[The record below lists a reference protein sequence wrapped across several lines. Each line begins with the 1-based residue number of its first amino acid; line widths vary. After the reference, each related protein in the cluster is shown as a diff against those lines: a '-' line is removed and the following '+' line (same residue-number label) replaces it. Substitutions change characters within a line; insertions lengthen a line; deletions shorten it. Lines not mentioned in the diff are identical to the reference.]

1 MKIFLVGGA
10 LRDYLLHR
18 PVSDQDW
25 VVVGANP
32 DQMLALGFLPV
43 GKDFPVF
50 LHPRT
55 HQEYALARTERK
67 TGKGYKGFAVYSS
80 PDVSL
85 EQDLARRDLTINA
98 MALSDEYLHLLNENC
113 ATTDKPTVAS
123 ESLNA
128 AFNTTSKNQ
137 LKSLAVLKD
146 FIVDP
151 FNGIA
156 DLHHQ
161 VLRHVGPAFAE
172 DPVRILRL
180 ARFAARYT
188 DFVVAP
194 ETMHLMQEMVH
205 NGEVNALVAERV
217 WQELA
222 KGLIQAK
229 PSLMMKVLHDCGALK
244 VLLAPWEQL
253 WQHPC
258 ELDLAFHLIDG
269 CGQQLQILHQGLLSQ
284 EPSDNSSL
292 LANNWRSHSI
302 SHTEQSLINTN
313 TIAQLIQWVVK
324 NNPSSDA
331 HQDANH
337 YDLSIYFCCFC
348 LACLYPNM
356 QLAVSKDTIKP
367 FSLTQL
373 NEIKSISVSLKVP
386 VDCRDLTHFTCRELP
401 HILAI
406 RFLDSHDIL
415 ELLERLDAFRKPQR
429 FINVLLCADQFF
441 QQLLFNNPLLS
452 ADWGLTRLAQAFV
465 ICQNVDTF
473 KVAEEAQINGLKGL
487 EIGLEIK
494 KVRQK
499 SLFLNLFEKS
509 NLA

>member
-18 PVSDQDW
+18 PVADQDW
-25 VVVGANP
+25 VVVGAHP
-32 DQMLALGFLPV
+32 EQMLALGFLPV

-98 MALSDEYLHLLNENC
+98 MALSDEYLHLLNENF
-113 ATTDKPTVAS
+113 ATTDKHTAAPD
-123 ESLNA
+123 SLNA
-128 AFNTTSKNQ
+128 SFNTASNHQ
-137 LKSLAVLKD
+137 LKNLVVLKD
-146 FIVDP
+146 YIVDP

-156 DLHHQ
+156 DLQHQ

-194 ETMHLMQEMVH
+194 ETMDLMQEMVH

-222 KGLIQAK
+222 KGLTQAK

-244 VLLAPWEQL
+244 VLLAPWDHL
-253 WQHPC
+253 WQHPF
-258 ELDLAFHLIDG
+258 ELNLAFHLIDG
-269 CGQQLQILHQGLLSQ
+269 CGQQLQALHQGLLNQ
-284 EPSDNSSL
+284 EPSDNSYPSTKPTKP
-292 LANNWRSHSI
+292 I
-302 SHTEQSLINTN
+302 SHTNQGLVNTN
-313 TIAQLIQWVVK
+313 TFVQLIQWVAK
-324 NNPSSDA
+324 NNTSSDV
-331 HQDANH
+331 HQDAKH

-348 LACLYPNM
+348 LACLYPNLH
-356 QLAVSKDTIKP
+356 LAVSNDTIKP

-386 VDCRDLTHFTCRELP
+386 VDCRDLAHFTCRELP

-406 RFLDSHDIL
+406 RFLDSHEIL
-415 ELLERLDAFRKPQR
+415 DLLERLDAFRKPQR
-429 FINVLLCADQFF
+429 LINVLLCADQFF
-441 QQLLFNNPLLS
+441 QQLLVQNPLLP
-452 ADWGLTRLAQAFV
+452 ADWGLARLAQAFV

-473 KVAEEAQINGLKGL
+473 QVAKQAQASGLKGL

>member
-18 PVSDQDW
+18 PVADQDW
-25 VVVGANP
+25 VVVGAHP
-32 DQMLALGFLPV
+32 EQMLALGFLPV

-98 MALSDEYLHLLNENC
+98 MALSDEYLHLLNENF
-113 ATTDKPTVAS
+113 ATTDKHTAAPD
-123 ESLNA
+123 SLNA
-128 AFNTTSKNQ
+128 SFNTASNHQ
-137 LKSLAVLKD
+137 LKNLVVLKD
-146 FIVDP
+146 YIVDP

-156 DLHHQ
+156 DLQHQ

-194 ETMHLMQEMVH
+194 ETMDLMQEMVH

-222 KGLIQAK
+222 KGLTQAK

-253 WQHPC
+253 WQHPF

-269 CGQQLQILHQGLLSQ
+269 CSQQLQAVH
-284 EPSDNSSL
+284 PDTK
-292 LANNWRSHSI
+292 HF
-302 SHTEQSLINTN
+302 
-313 TIAQLIQWVVK
+313 
-324 NNPSSDA
+324 
-331 HQDANH
+331 
-337 YDLSIYFCCFC
+337 DLSIYFCCFC
-348 LACLYPNM
+348 LACLYPNL

-386 VDCRDLTHFTCRELP
+386 VDCRDLAHFTCRELP

-406 RFLDSHDIL
+406 RFLDSHEIL
-415 ELLERLDAFRKPQR
+415 DLLERLDAFRKPQR
-429 FINVLLCADQFF
+429 LINVLLCADQFF
-441 QQLLFNNPLLS
+441 QQLLVQNPLLP
-452 ADWGLTRLAQAFV
+452 ADWGLARLAQAFV
-465 ICQNVDTF
+465 IC
-473 KVAEEAQINGLKGL
+473 
-487 EIGLEIK
+487 
-494 KVRQK
+494 
-499 SLFLNLFEKS
+499 
-509 NLA
+509 

>member
-25 VVVGANP
+25 VVVGAHP
-32 DQMLALGFLPV
+32 EQMLALGFLPV

-50 LHPRT
+50 LHPLT

-98 MALSDEYLHLLNENC
+98 MALSDEYLHLLNENL
-113 ATTDKPTVAS
+113 ASTDKHKAAQDSLHATFNNAS
-123 ESLNA
+123 NH
-128 AFNTTSKNQ
+128 Q
-137 LKSLAVLKD
+137 LKNLAVLKD
-146 FIVDP
+146 FVVDP
-151 FNGIA
+151 FNGVA
-156 DLHHQ
+156 DLQHQ

-188 DFVVAP
+188 NFVVAP

-222 KGLIQAK
+222 KGLTQAK

-244 VLLAPWEQL
+244 ILLAPWEQL

-269 CGQQLQILHQGLLSQ
+269 CGQQLQALQQGLLNQ
-284 EPSDNSSL
+284 EPSDKSYL
-292 LANNWRSHSI
+292 LANNSHSI
-302 SHTEQSLINTN
+302 SHTEQGLVNTN
-313 TIAQLIQWVVK
+313 TLAQLIQWVAK
-324 NNPSSDA
+324 NNASSDNN
-331 HQDANH
+331 QDAKH

-348 LACLYPNM
+348 LACLYPNI

-386 VDCRDLTHFTCRELP
+386 VDCRDLAHFTCRELP

-406 RFLDSHDIL
+406 RFLDSHEIL
-415 ELLERLDAFRKPQR
+415 DLLERLDAFRKPQR

-441 QQLLFNNPLLS
+441 QQLLVKNPLLP
-452 ADWGLTRLAQAFV
+452 ADWGLTRLAQAFM
-465 ICQNVDTF
+465 ICQNIDTF
-473 KVAEEAQINGLKGL
+473 KVAEEAQINGLKGS